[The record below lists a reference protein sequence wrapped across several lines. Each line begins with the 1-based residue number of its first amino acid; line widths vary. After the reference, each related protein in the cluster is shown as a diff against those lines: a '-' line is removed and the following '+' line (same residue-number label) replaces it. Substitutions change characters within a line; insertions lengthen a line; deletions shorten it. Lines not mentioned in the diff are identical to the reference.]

1 MVKFET
7 LESLINDAGF
17 DKVIKEGGENT
28 CKITLVLGEFIIM
41 ISTPKEEVEV
51 YAVSIFENRDVIFQE
66 GFYDQLFVPKLK
78 EFIKLY
84 KNN

>member
-1 MVKFET
+1 MAKFER
-7 LESLINDAGF
+7 LESLINSAGF
-17 DKVIKEGGENT
+17 DKVVKEGGENM
-28 CKITLVLGEFIIM
+28 CKITLILGEFIVM

-51 YAVSIFENRDVIFQE
+51 YTVSIFQNRDVIFQDW
-66 GFYDQLFVPKLK
+66 FYNQLFVPKLK